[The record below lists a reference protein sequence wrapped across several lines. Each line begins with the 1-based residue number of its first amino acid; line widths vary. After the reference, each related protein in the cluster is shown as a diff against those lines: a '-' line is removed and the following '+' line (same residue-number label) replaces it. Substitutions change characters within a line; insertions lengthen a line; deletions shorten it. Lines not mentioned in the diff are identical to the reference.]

1 LVLVDDIGGEW
12 AATVHERIGRRVAA
26 YRKAAGMTGNDLSEV
41 LRTHY
46 GLNLSRSTIA
56 NLETGRRPV
65 TVAELLAFAAA
76 VGVSPLAL
84 VVPIESGD
92 PGLVTIL
99 PNALLDVGGAV
110 EWWQGLRVLDVG
122 RLGGEDQAAG
132 ELVERLVQRLTE
144 YGSALGYAADYERL
158 LVDAQEGAG
167 EGPDASRYVEYVR
180 VQSEHYRGRANA
192 LAVEVA
198 SLRGDLN
205 RLLARGGG
213 RERERDDGGGSRG
226 VD

>member
-1 LVLVDDIGGEW
+1 MDDIGGEW

-41 LRTHY
+41 LRAHY

-76 VGVSPLAL
+76 VGVSPVAL
-84 VVPIESGD
+84 VVPIESED
-92 PGLVTIL
+92 GLLIL
-99 PNALLDVGGAV
+99 PSGVVLDVGGAV
-110 EWWQGLRVLDVG
+110 EWWQGLRVLDVA
-122 RLGGEDQAAG
+122 RLGDEAMAAG
-132 ELVERLVQRLTE
+132 ELVEELVRRLTE
-144 YGSALGYAADYERL
+144 YGSALGQAADYERL
-158 LVDAQEGAG
+158 LVDAQERAG
-167 EGPDASRYVEYVR
+167 EGSEVSRSVEYVR
-180 VQSEHYRGRANA
+180 VQAEHYRGRANA

-198 SLRGDLN
+198 SLRADLS
-205 RLLARGGG
+205 RLIARGGG
-213 RERERDDGGGSRG
+213 RERERDDGGAARG